1 MNDSYFISKALSL
14 AHKGKYSSKPGVA
27 VGCVIVKN
35 KKIIGKGFYSEYG
48 GKHAEINAIND
59 IKNKYKGKYLSYLSG
74 SEIFVTLEPC
84 SKKGKTGAC
93 TNELIK
99 YDFARII
106 VGAKD
111 PTQNGIAKLK
121 KEGYKVDLLNDPK
134 SIELNK
140 DFFYKSEFK
149 RPYIRAKIAMSADKK
164 SVFVSGKRKWI
175 TGTPARKDVQLL
187 RANSDVIL
195 TGAGTINIDKP
206 TLNVRLKKIACNK
219 SFFQPHRY
227 IFSNNL
233 ELDWNAPFFEA
244 PGKKVIV
251 TSKKEISKIPRKI
264 KDISLMHCPAEGNEV
279 DPEKF
284 LKKISKLNFS
294 SILLESGPKLL
305 GAFGDRNL
313 IDEYIFYISP
323 ERLKNKALYFYG
335 GEKKINFFDSKQFV
349 IVHQSKIG
357 KDKKLILRKK

>member
-14 AHKGKYSSKPGVA
+14 ANKGKYSSKPGVA

-48 GKHAEINAIND
+48 GRHAEINAIND
-59 IKNKYKGKYLSYLSG
+59 VKNKYKGKYLSYLSG

-93 TNELIK
+93 TKELIK
-99 YDFARII
+99 YDFKRII

-134 SIELNK
+134 SVELNK

-149 RPYIRAKIAMSADKK
+149 RPYIRAKIAMSADQK

-175 TGTPARKDVQLL
+175 TGTSARKDVQLL
-187 RANSDVIL
+187 RADTDVIL

-206 TLNVRLKKIACNK
+206 SLNVRLKKITCNK
-219 SFFQPHRY
+219 SFFQPQRF

-251 TSKKEISKIPRKI
+251 TSKKRISKMPLKI
-264 KDISLMHCPAEGNEV
+264 KDMSLMHCPADGNGV

-323 ERLKNKALYFYG
+323 ERLKNKALHFYG